1 MATPD
6 GVDDRL
12 ADVVRIEGARILAT
26 LVRTTGNWTVAEDA
40 VQEAAIAALRDR
52 PRTGV
57 PEDARAWLVVA
68 ARRKAIDILR
78 REQHRADKER
88 AGMDQLSLFAPDP
101 PPDSV
106 VRDDQ
111 LRLIFTCCHPA
122 LSLDA
127 QVALALR
134 TLCQLSVEQVAAV
147 LLSSPSTM
155 AKRLTR
161 TRQKI
166 VAAHI
171 PYRIPSDAEIP
182 ERLAGVCAAVH
193 ALYTAGHAPLSGSAV
208 LDVDVCGEAVR
219 LARLVHTMMP
229 DEATPTAV
237 LALLLLTEAR
247 RAARTDPAGDV
258 VLLSDQDR
266 TQWDRAAIEEGTALL
281 GESLRRTLGVANSYQ
296 LQAAIAAEHA
306 RAEHYAATDWNEIL
320 RLYDLLLGVN
330 PTPAAALARAVAVGE
345 RDGPG
350 AGLGA
355 LAEIPPSSRV
365 HAVHAEFLARDGRWD
380 EAVRAVD
387 LSLSGHVTEP
397 ERRCRQARRRE
408 WSEESA
414 PGASSGR
421 SGRLAD
427 SPSRPE

>member
-40 VQEAAIAALRDR
+40 VQEAVIAALRDW
-52 PRTGV
+52 PRTGI
-57 PEDARAWLVVA
+57 PEDPRAWLVVA

-88 AGMDQLSLFAPDP
+88 AGMDRLSLFAPDP

-122 LSLDA
+122 ISLDA

-147 LLSSPSTM
+147 LLTSPSAM

-166 VAAHI
+166 ATAHI
-171 PYRIPSDAEIP
+171 PYRIPSDAELP

-193 ALYTAGHAPLSGSAV
+193 ALYTAGHAPTSGAAV
-208 LDVDVCGEAVR
+208 RDLDVCAEAVR
-219 LARLVHTMMP
+219 LARLVHTLMP
-229 DEATPTAV
+229 DEAMPTAV

-247 RAARTDPAGDV
+247 RTARTDPEGGV
-258 VLLSDQDR
+258 VLLADQDR
-266 TQWDRAAIEEGTALL
+266 TLWDRAAIEEGTALL
-281 GESLRRTLGVANSYQ
+281 GESLRRTSGIADPYQ
-296 LQAAIAAEHA
+296 LQTAVAAEHA
-306 RAEHYAATDWNEIL
+306 RADRYAATDWNEIV
-320 RLYDLLLGVN
+320 RLYDLLLSVV

-345 RDGPG
+345 RDGPD
-350 AGLGA
+350 AGLAA
-355 LAEIPPSSRV
+355 LGDIPPSPRL
-365 HAVHAEFLARDGRWD
+365 HAVQAEFLARQGRWD

-387 LSLSGHVTEP
+387 LSLSGELTEP
-397 ERRCRQARRRE
+397 ERRYREGRRQA
-408 WSEESA
+408 WSQLDK
-414 PGASSGR
+414 PRTASDR
-421 SGRLAD
+421 
-427 SPSRPE
+427 